1 MEAKMEKGTIKMVDL
16 VKGFG
21 FITPEEDDEVY
32 FSVRDIHPK
41 SRNTHLR
48 EGLDVGFD
56 IKREIKGDRAINV
69 RVL

>member
-1 MEAKMEKGTIKMVDL
+1 MEKGTIKMVDL

-21 FITPEEDDEVY
+21 FITTEEDDEVY

-56 IKREIKGDRAINV
+56 LKRE
-69 RVL
+69 